1 LTELGTRIFQFLFK
15 YPSPVFTK
23 GRLVLLSA
31 WPPWLLPVLIAAAA
45 GGLALLIRWR
55 LRRSEA
61 KLRGLRVGAIW
72 ATQSALLALLLLLLW
87 QPAVMVSEL
96 GSHQNIIAI
105 VVDDSRSMGI
115 ADSGGKTREAAA
127 IAALDG
133 GVLAG
138 LRQRFQIR
146 IYRLGREITPVDSP
160 DDIAP
165 GDVATH
171 IDQGLEQLARETEDL
186 PVGAIVLLS
195 DGSENS
201 AGFGGSYIGA
211 DALHMLKERRLPVHT
226 VGFGMPEHARDV
238 EIEDVSL
245 PASAVANARIATTV
259 TLVQHGYAG
268 QKTTLTV
275 RYGDKVIT
283 QRDITLAPDGRLQS
297 EPLFFPAGSAG
308 AKSLTFAVEPLPVE
322 ESLANNAIT
331 RPFLVSDAKRRI
343 LYVEGEPRWE
353 YKFIRRAE
361 DNDPTMQIVSMLRT
375 SENKIYRQ
383 GISNPAELAQGFP
396 VRAEDLFGYAG
407 IIIGSVAADY
417 FTPLQ
422 QELLREYVDRRGGGI
437 LFLGG
442 RSSLSDGG
450 WGASSLNALLP
461 TFLPSGNHNFRRNPA
476 TVELTAAGIDSP
488 VTRLLDDPQKNAER
502 WKKLAY
508 LADYEDPG
516 SPKPGATALVDLHA
530 GHRTLPLL
538 VTESYGSGRTAIL
551 ATGGTWRWQM
561 SEALGDP
568 AHDLFWQQLLR
579 WLVAESPG
587 PVSASIPARLL
598 MDEGDVQ
605 LTAQVRD
612 RTFQPATDA
621 HVSAHILGPEG
632 VDALVGLRPS
642 ETTPGQYQ
650 AEWTAEKSGA
660 YLAEVSAETADSQPQ
675 ELGRDLVTFQRENGV
690 AENFHTEQNRRL
702 LEQLASETGGR
713 YWNPSELKN
722 LPRDISYSEAG
733 ISVRTIKELWNMPIF
748 FLFLLGLPTAEW
760 LLRRKWG
767 LV

>member
-1 LTELGTRIFQFLFK
+1 MFQFLFK

-31 WPPWLLPVLIAAAA
+31 WPAWMLPVLILVAA

-55 LRRSEA
+55 LRQSEA
-61 KLRGLRVGAIW
+61 KLRGLRAGAIW
-72 ATQSALLALLLLLLW
+72 AMQAALFALLLLLLW

-96 GSHQNIIAI
+96 GSNQNIIAV

-115 ADSGGKTREAAA
+115 ADSDGKTREAAA

-138 LRQRFQIR
+138 LRQRFQTR
-146 IYRLGREITPVDSP
+146 IYRLGREITPVNGPS
-160 DDIAP
+160 DIAP

-171 IDQGLEQLARETEDL
+171 IDQGLEQLASETGDL
-186 PVGAIVLLS
+186 PVGAILLLS

-201 AGFGGSYIGA
+201 AGLSGSEISAGA
-211 DALHMLKERRLPVHT
+211 LNMLKERRLPVHT
-226 VGFGMPEHARDV
+226 VGFGMSEHVHDV
-238 EIEDVSL
+238 EIEDVSM

-259 TLVQHGYAG
+259 TLLQHGYAG
-268 QKTTLTV
+268 QKTKLTV
-275 RYGDKVIT
+275 RDGGKAVA
-283 QRDITLAPDGRLQS
+283 QRDVTLAPDGRLQS

-308 AKSLTFAVEPLPVE
+308 AKSLTFAVELLSGE
-322 ESLANNAIT
+322 ESVANNAVT
-331 RPFLVSDAKRRI
+331 RPFLVRDAKRRI

-361 DNDPTMQIVSMLRT
+361 DEDPTVQIVSMLRT

-383 GISNPAELAQGFP
+383 GISSPAELAEGFP

-476 TVELTAAGIDSP
+476 AVELTAAGVDSP

-502 WKKLAY
+502 FRKLAY

-516 SPKPGATALVDLHA
+516 SPKPGATVLVDLHA

-579 WLVAESPG
+579 WLVSESPS
-587 PVSASIPARLL
+587 PVSVSIPGRLL
-598 MDEGDVQ
+598 MDEGHVQ
-605 LTAQVRD
+605 LTAEVRD
-612 RTFQPATDA
+612 RTFQPVTDA
-621 HVSAHILGPEG
+621 HVWIHILGPEG

-642 ETTPGQYQ
+642 ETVPGQYQ
-650 AEWTAEKSGA
+650 AEWSAEKPGA
-660 YLAEVSAETADSQPQ
+660 YLAEVSAETVDSQPQ
-675 ELGRDLVTFQRENGV
+675 ELGRDLVSFQRENGI
-690 AENFHTEQNRRL
+690 AENFHTEQNRHL

-713 YWNPSELKN
+713 YWSPSELKN

-748 FLFLLGLPTAEW
+748 FLFLLGLPITEW

-767 LV
+767 VV